1 MGAACVTMMKFQIS
15 AANEALS
22 NLVEGIAMKQI
33 KHAFAL
39 AVALAMTFPLAS
51 LSAESSDPV
60 IGMWQLNVQKSKFV
74 PGPPPQSQTR
84 TYVSDKDRIT
94 MTAEGVDAKGN
105 PTRQEWSAKYD
116 GKDYP
121 VAGSPAFNSIALKR
135 GDDDFV
141 VTSTSSKDG
150 KIVSNST
157 RVVSK
162 DRKELRITV
171 KGTDDKGQ
179 PFTNVLVFDRR

>member
-1 MGAACVTMMKFQIS
+1 
-15 AANEALS
+15 
-22 NLVEGIAMKQI
+22 MKQI

-39 AVALAMTFPLAS
+39 AVALAMTFPFAS

-84 TYVSDKDRIT
+84 TYASDQDRIT
-94 MTAEGVDAKGN
+94 LTAEGVDAKGN
-105 PTRQEWSAKYD
+105 PTHQEWSAKYD

-121 VAGSPAFNSIALKR
+121 VAGSPTVNSIAMKR
-135 GDDDFV
+135 VDDSTV
-141 VTSTSSKDG
+141 NATSSKDG
-150 KIVSNST
+150 KIVSNAT
-157 RVVSK
+157 REVSK

-179 PFTNVLVFDRR
+179 PFTNVMVFDKR